1 MIWNSAAD
9 FWAMGGYGVYVWG
22 SFGVTAA
29 LMLIEM
35 VWVKQA
41 RAKALAQVAQELVAA
56 QTQGKDWQG

>member
-1 MIWNSAAD
+1 MIWNSWSD

-29 LMLIEM
+29 LILIELW
-35 VWVKQA
+35 WVQQA
-41 RAKALAQVAQELVAA
+41 RAKALLQVAQELAAA